1 MKGAALHNVRNA
13 LGAVGVASAMGY
25 NLEQIHSGLLH
36 FNSDEKDNPGRL
48 NSFKLKNGA
57 RVLID
62 FAHNAHS
69 VAAVVDTVER
79 MPARQKW
86 ALFGSAGDRSDDEIR
101 AIAEGV
107 CKMNPDHVVIAEV
120 EKYLRGR
127 ELGEVSEIMKQACL
141 DSGLTEDQ
149 VLFAESPLAGVKL
162 AVSKIQADDLG
173 LFLVLS
179 ERDAVIDF
187 LRSQGD

>member
-1 MKGAALHNVRNA
+1 MKK
-13 LGAVGVASAMGY
+13 
-25 NLEQIHSGLLH
+25 IT
-36 FNSDEKDNPGRL
+36 PGRL
-48 NSFKLKNGA
+48 NNFKLENGA

-69 VAAVVDTVER
+69 VAAVVSTVER

-86 ALFGSAGDRSDDEIR
+86 ALFGSAGDRSDAEIR

-107 CKMNPDHVVIAEV
+107 CKMKPDRVVIVEV

-127 ELGEVSEIMKQACL
+127 ASGEVSKIMQQTCL
-141 DSGLTEDQ
+141 DSGLKQDQ
-149 VLFAESPLAGVKL
+149 IEFAESPLAGVKL
-162 AVSKIQADDLG
+162 AVTEMQADDLG

-179 ERDAVIDF
+179 ERDEVIEF
-187 LRSQGD
+187 VRGQTN